1 MDDNDRKKTDWS
13 LTNSIRRST
22 VPAPPER
29 EEEMERSVS
38 RVELQPGGHSSVPS
52 APTVALPDTTASRGI
67 MMQWKENK
75 LGRKAALKALEA
87 HYNGQ
92 LDALT
97 HSLSKA
103 VQVQKARAD
112 VVAAEYLRELDAR
125 HIAMMAELGLRN
137 KDTRE
142 RTLITL
148 TDQTAARL
156 AEVQSKDWPEELI
169 ADVMNSLFT
178 LRRRMVAEMMKE
190 LGGDYSDD

>member
-1 MDDNDRKKTDWS
+1 MDDNNDQKKKTDWS
-13 LTNSIRRST
+13 LTNSIRRT
-22 VPAPPER
+22 TAPPER
-29 EEEMERSVS
+29 EENEQRAVS
-38 RVELQPGGHSSVPS
+38 RSGLQPGGHSSVPS
-52 APTVALPDTTASRGI
+52 APAVALPDTSASRGI
-67 MMQWKENK
+67 VMQWKENK

-87 HYNGQ
+87 QYNGQ

-97 HSLSKA
+97 HSISKA

-112 VVAAEYLRELDAR
+112 VVASEYLRELDAR

-169 ADVMNSLFT
+169 ADVMNNLFT
-178 LRRRMVAEMMKE
+178 LRRRVVAEMMKE
-190 LGGDYSDD
+190 LGGEYTDD